1 MSLKALLAGIAAVA
15 IASFA
20 IPANA
25 DNIVENQWY
34 TGHFNATGSLLFGAA
49 FPGGLGVNGPL
60 LGGGFGNAVD
70 APPVNG
76 DPLSAEITL
85 TAIQYLTVTDVEI
98 SGDRFHILVNG
109 VDATPA
115 PVGANGL
122 VPSGQQASA
131 GGLTSVPV
139 ANASS
144 VGEDISAALSD
155 ANFSS
160 GTFILSPGLNVI
172 TGDFLGTIEFGDFNF
187 IVTSPVPEPSSL
199 ALLGAELA
207 GLGLLRRRRKQA
219 AAA

>member
-1 MSLKALLAGIAAVA
+1 MSKISGILG
-15 IASFA
+15 ISTR
-20 IPANA
+20 PARFCS
-25 DNIVENQWY
+25 
-34 TGHFNATGSLLFGAA
+34 GLHSR
-49 FPGGLGVNGPL
+49 GLGVNGPL
-60 LGGGFGNAVD
+60 LGGGVGNARH

-76 DPLSAEITL
+76 DPLRAEITL
-85 TAIQYLTVTDVEI
+85 TATQYLTITDVEI

-122 VPSGQQASA
+122 VPSGQQALA

-139 ANASS
+139 FGSG

-155 ANFSS
+155 SNYSS

-172 TGDFLGTIEFGDFNF
+172 TGDFLGTVQFGDFDF

-199 ALLGAELA
+199 ALRPVG
-207 GLGLLRRRRKQA
+207 GLGLFRRRRKQA

>member
-1 MSLKALLAGIAAVA
+1 MRAFLARVAAVA
-15 IASFA
+15 LAAFLT
-20 IPANA
+20 PANA

-34 TGHFNATGSLLFGAA
+34 TGHFNETGSLLFGAA
-49 FPGGLGVNGPL
+49 FFGGLGVNGPL
-60 LGGGFGNAVD
+60 LGGGVGNAVD

-76 DPLSAEITL
+76 DPLRAEITL
-85 TAIQYLTVTDVEI
+85 TATQYLTITDVEA

-122 VPSGQQASA
+122 VPSGQQALA

-139 ANASS
+139 FGSG

-155 ANFSS
+155 SNYSS

-172 TGDFLGTIEFGDFNF
+172 TGDFLGIVQFGDFDF
-187 IVTSPVPEPSSL
+187 IVTTPVPEPSSL
-199 ALLGAELA
+199 ALLGAGLA
-207 GLGLLRRRRKQA
+207 GLGLFRRRRKQA